1 MNTNKMPLIPVSV
14 GELVDKISILK
25 IKSKNIFED
34 IKLSN
39 IKIELSELQK
49 KFEELNVSNKIQNE
63 IIGLENVN
71 KQLWIIEDDI
81 REKEKRKEFDEEF
94 IDLARSVYNVNDKR
108 ASFKKEINLKTGS
121 LLVEEKS
128 YSEY

>member
-1 MNTNKMPLIPVSV
+1 MNTNTMPLIPISV

>member
-1 MNTNKMPLIPVSV
+1 MPLITVSV

>member
-1 MNTNKMPLIPVSV
+1 MNTNTMPLIPISV
-14 GELVDKISILK
+14 GELVDKIAILK

-71 KQLWIIEDDI
+71 KQLWVIEDDI

-94 IDLARSVYNVNDKR
+94 IELARSVYNVNDKR

>member
-1 MNTNKMPLIPVSV
+1 MNTNTMPLIPVSV